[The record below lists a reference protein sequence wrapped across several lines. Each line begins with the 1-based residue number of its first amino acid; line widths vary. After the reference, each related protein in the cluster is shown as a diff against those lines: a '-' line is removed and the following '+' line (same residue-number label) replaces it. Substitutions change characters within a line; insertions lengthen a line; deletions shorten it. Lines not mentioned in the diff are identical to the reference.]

1 MRIAA
6 FNVENLFDRPK
17 AFNREQPPERLKA
30 LGDHAALNKLFERD
44 SYSDAAKAKMLT
56 LMDDLGILNDDTG
69 RFVILRKIRG
79 KIIRRPRD
87 PSRPR
92 EIVANGRDDWVG
104 WCELRTAAVNEIA
117 IQNTGRVMRDLDA
130 DILAIVEAESRPVLI
145 EMNRFIL
152 TEVGGN
158 PYPNIMII
166 DGNDL
171 RGIDV
176 GIMTKDGFPIGSM
189 RSHVHDLKPD
199 GRPVFSRD
207 CPEYQV
213 ATPSGKTIWVLPN
226 HFKSKFG
233 GNDAGSQA
241 KRRAQSEAVAAIYQR
256 LRCAG
261 EEFIAVLGDFN
272 DTPDSLPLQP
282 LLSGELKDA
291 SEHPT
296 FTGFEFLVDNGN
308 VGTGTFGLGND
319 SNKIDYL
326 LLSPALFDKM
336 TNGGI
341 FRKGVWPGSRP
352 KRWDVYPELTRKIHA
367 ASDHHAIFAD
377 FDL

>member
-6 FNVENLFDRPK
+6 FNVENLFDRPR
-17 AFNREQPPERLKA
+17 AFNSEQPPERLRA
-30 LGDHAALNKLFERD
+30 LEDYAALNKLFERGN
-44 SYSDAAKAKMLT
+44 YSVTAKSEMLT
-56 LMDDLGILNDDTG
+56 LMEALGVLNNDNG
-69 RFVILRKIRG
+69 RFVIIRKIRG
-79 KIIRRPRD
+79 KLIRRPRD
-87 PSRPR
+87 RAKPR
-92 EIVANGRDDWVG
+92 EIVATGRGDWVG

-130 DILAIVEAESRPVLI
+130 DILAIVEAENRPVLI
-145 EMNRFIL
+145 EMNKFIL
-152 TEVGGN
+152 KEVGGT

-166 DGNDL
+166 DGNDA

-176 GIMTKDGFPIGSM
+176 GVMTKDGFPIGAM

-199 GRPVFSRD
+199 GNPVFSRD
-207 CPEYQV
+207 CPEYQI
-213 ATPSGKTIWVLPN
+213 ATPSGQTIWVLPN

-241 KRRAQSEAVAAIYQR
+241 KRRIQSEAVAAIYQR
-256 LRCAG
+256 LRGAG

-272 DTPDSLPLQP
+272 DTPDSPPLQP
-282 LLSGELKDA
+282 LLSTELRDA

-296 FTGFEFLVDNGN
+296 FTDFEFLADNGN
-308 VGTGTFGLGND
+308 AGTGTFGLGND

-336 TNGGI
+336 TNGGL
-341 FRKGVWPGSRP
+341 FRKGAWPGSSP
-352 KRWDVYPELTRKIHA
+352 KRWEVYPELNRKLHA

>member
-1 MRIAA
+1 
-6 FNVENLFDRPK
+6 
-17 AFNREQPPERLKA
+17 
-30 LGDHAALNKLFERD
+30 
-44 SYSDAAKAKMLT
+44 
-56 LMDDLGILNDDTG
+56 
-69 RFVILRKIRG
+69 
-79 KIIRRPRD
+79 
-87 PSRPR
+87 
-92 EIVANGRDDWVG
+92 
-104 WCELRTAAVNEIA
+104 
-117 IQNTGRVMRDLDA
+117 MRDLDA

-152 TEVGGN
+152 TEVGGT
-158 PYPNIMII
+158 PYPKIMII

-176 GIMTKDGFPIGSM
+176 GIMTKDGFPIGAM
-189 RSHVHDLKPD
+189 RSHVHDLKPN
-199 GRPVFSRD
+199 GKPVFSRD

-256 LRCAG
+256 LRTAG
-261 EEFIAVLGDFN
+261 EELIAVLGDFN
-272 DTPDSLPLQP
+272 DTPDSLPLQS
-282 LLSGELKDA
+282 LLSSELKDA
-291 SEHPT
+291 SEHPA
-296 FTGFEFLVDNGN
+296 FTDFEFLANN
-308 VGTGTFGLGND
+308 RNLGTGTFGLGND
-319 SNKIDYL
+319 ANKIDYL

-341 FRKGVWPGSRP
+341 FRKGAWPGSRP
-352 KRWDVYPELTRKIHA
+352 KRWEVYPELTRKLHA

-377 FDL
+377 FDLGNAWGAAPELP